1 MQTGKWNGAQRA
13 VENDEGIRLRPD
25 PRSLTGPVLLADWGT
40 TSRRAWLVDARGK
53 VVASAEDRRGMTTIE
68 PGGWEAAF
76 DDLKRSLGDAEPR
89 LSLLAGMVGSRSG
102 WREAHYL
109 ACPVAL
115 HDLADELCWIEPGA
129 IAIVPGI
136 CILRDGFAD
145 VMRGEETQVLGAVAA
160 GLVPPD
166 CFVCL
171 PGTHTKWVTVRDG
184 RITQFLTVMTGELF
198 ALLQASSTLAAQASG
213 VVEAGED
220 FDAGTD
226 RGLES
231 GSPTAEIFAV
241 RAHALLD
248 SGRIG
253 NGAAYLSG
261 LLIGADLRAGL
272 AMTEYRTVEI
282 IGRSDLAALYSHA
295 LARAGR
301 KARIVEG
308 GMAAV
313 AGLKHLAELAE

>member
-1 MQTGKWNGAQRA
+1 MSAP
-13 VENDEGIRLRPD
+13 L
-25 PRSLTGPVLLADWGT
+25 LLADWGT

-53 VVASAEDRRGMTTIE
+53 VIASAQDRRGMTTVE

-76 DDLKRSLGDAEPR
+76 GELKGLLGDAEPR

-109 ACPVAL
+109 ACPVSL
-115 HDLADELCWIEPGA
+115 SDLVDELCWVEPGA

-136 CILRDGFAD
+136 CILREGLAD

-160 GLVPPD
+160 GLVPRD

-171 PGTHTKWVTVRDG
+171 PGTHTKWIEVREG
-184 RITQFLTVMTGELF
+184 QVVQFRTVMTGELF
-198 ALLQASSTLAAQASG
+198 AMLQTSGTLATQASG
-213 VVEAGED
+213 LVDAGPD
-220 FDAGTD
+220 FDAGVG

-231 GSPTAEIFAV
+231 GSPTADIFAV

-248 SGRIG
+248 TGRIG

-261 LLIGADLRAGL
+261 LLIGADLRTGL
-272 AMTEYRTVEI
+272 AIGAHPTVEI

-301 KARIVEG
+301 KGRTIEG

-313 AGLKHLAELAE
+313 SGLKHLAELAE

>member
-1 MQTGKWNGAQRA
+1 MAT
-13 VENDEGIRLRPD
+13 V
-25 PRSLTGPVLLADWGT
+25 
-40 TSRRAWLVDARGK
+40 
-53 VVASAEDRRGMTTIE
+53 E

-76 DDLKRSLGDAEPR
+76 DDLKGSLGGAEPR
-89 LSLLAGMVGSRSG
+89 FALLSGMVGSRSG

-109 ACPVAL
+109 ACPVSL
-115 HDLADELCWIEPGA
+115 SDLVDELCWVEPGA

-136 CILRDGFAD
+136 CMLRDGFAD

-160 GLVPPD
+160 GLVPRD

-171 PGTHTKWVTVRDG
+171 PGTHTKWVVVRDG
-184 RITQFLTVMTGELF
+184 QVAQFRTVMTGELF
-198 ALLQASSTLAAQASG
+198 AMLQAGGTLAAQASG
-213 VVEAGED
+213 PVARGPD
-220 FDAGTD
+220 FDAGVD

-231 GSPTAEIFAV
+231 GSPTADMFAV
-241 RAHALLD
+241 RAHAVLET
-248 SGRIG
+248 GRIG

-272 AMTEYRTVEI
+272 AMGEHRTVEI
-282 IGRSDLAALYSHA
+282 VGRSDLAALYSHA
-295 LARAGR
+295 IARAGR
-301 KARIVEG
+301 KTRTVDG